1 MVCTW
6 LVSPQRAALRAR
18 SQAGTACAA
27 SLVSVNTCRCVTSRG
42 HLKCASAAASAT
54 AHTGMRTAAAKR
66 SAECGVDDDVLL
78 RKHQAVSL
86 ARSLRGISA
95 VTEVLAADTGEDD
108 SAGAMMLGDYLRV
121 ALIEAVAAA

>member
-1 MVCTW
+1 MP
-6 LVSPQRAALRAR
+6 S
-18 SQAGTACAA
+18 SQPFDM
-27 SLVSVNTCRCVTSRG
+27 
-42 HLKCASAAASAT
+42 HL
-54 AHTGMRTAAAKR
+54 AAKR

-108 SAGAMMLGDYLRV
+108 SADAMVLGDYLRV
-121 ALIEAVAAA
+121 ALIEAVAMLTEGAQQQLEQAQKNHVGADLGGIELN